1 VWVRNNSNNG
11 FGLEITQADLAGF
24 VVAQKSE
31 GGPQRRYTG
40 LGHAFRLACGFVA
53 CLLPLTVSVDFAAA
67 QTVPPIV
74 APQPQGTAPGV
85 SGSGSNTVQ
94 PGSPTI
100 TRIEVEGTQ
109 RIERE
114 TVLSYIGVREGD
126 QIDSRGVNQ
135 ALKTLFAT
143 GLFADVSMQMSGNT
157 LAIRVVENPII
168 NRIAFE
174 GNKRLDDETL
184 QTETQLRPRV
194 VYTRT
199 RVQTDVQ
206 RIIDLYRRNGRFAAK
221 VEPKVIQLEQNRVDL
236 VFEINEGAL
245 TGIENI
251 GFVGNKY
258 FSDSALREVLVTK
271 ETRWYRFLSSSDTY
285 DPDKLTFDRELLRRH
300 YLASGFADFRVSS
313 AVAELSED
321 QENFFITFTVDEGE
335 RYKFG
340 KFDLTSKIPDI
351 DPETLKPVIELET
364 GDWYN
369 ADAVDDTIVAIT
381 NAVGDLGYA
390 FVDVRPIVNRDKD
403 ALTIDITFEI
413 QEAPRVFVER
423 IEVRGNVRT
432 LDEVVRR
439 EFLLVEGD
447 AFNATKLRRS
457 RQRIEDLNF
466 FSNVEVT
473 NVPGSDPDKTVVM
486 VDVEE
491 QSTGELSIGAGF
503 STADGALGEIQMRE
517 RNLLGRGQDLRL
529 GTTLSQRRT
538 TIDFSFTEPYFLDRE
553 LSAGLDLFHT
563 VIDRQDIASYDSQET
578 GAGVRLGY
586 DFNEDWR
593 QQVRYRLSQETIENV
608 DPNASSFVKASA
620 GDDLVSTFGQ
630 TLTYDK
636 LNSRLDPTDG
646 YLIALGT
653 DLAGFGGS
661 VRYLKSTLSGSHY
674 LPITDEMRLVTRAEV
689 GSLIGLGDDIRLND
703 RFLLGGDNLRG
714 FANGG
719 AGPRD
724 SVSGDS
730 LGGER
735 MANGSIELV
744 FPLGLPDEFGVSG
757 AVFTDAGYLSGVDS
771 GGTTIQDTGSIRAS
785 VGTGIKWV
793 SPFGP
798 IRVDFSQ
805 AVLKEDFDDTEI
817 FRFNFGTRF

>member
-1 VWVRNNSNNG
+1 
-11 FGLEITQADLAGF
+11 
-24 VVAQKSE
+24 
-31 GGPQRRYTG
+31 
-40 LGHAFRLACGFVA
+40 
-53 CLLPLTVSVDFAAA
+53 
-67 QTVPPIV
+67 
-74 APQPQGTAPGV
+74 
-85 SGSGSNTVQ
+85 
-94 PGSPTI
+94 
-100 TRIEVEGTQ
+100 
-109 RIERE
+109 
-114 TVLSYIGVREGD
+114 
-126 QIDSRGVNQ
+126 
-135 ALKTLFAT
+135 
-143 GLFADVSMQMSGNT
+143 
-157 LAIRVVENPII
+157 
-168 NRIAFE
+168 
-174 GNKRLDDETL
+174 DDETL
-184 QTETQLRPRV
+184 QAETQLRPRV

-206 RIIDLYRRNGRFAAK
+206 RIIDLYRRHGRFAAK

-236 VFEINEGAL
+236 VFEISEGAL
-245 TGIENI
+245 TGIEKI
-251 GFVGNKY
+251 GFIGNSY

-271 ETRWYRFLSSSDTY
+271 ESRWYRFLSNSDTY
-285 DPDKLTFDRELLRRH
+285 DPDKLTFDRELLRRF
-300 YLASGFADFRVSS
+300 YLANGFADFRVTS
-313 AVAELSED
+313 AVAELSDD
-321 QENFFITFTVDEGE
+321 QENFFITFTVDEGQ

-351 DPETLKPVIELET
+351 DPEKLKPAIELET
-364 GDWYN
+364 GDWYD

-403 ALTIDITFEI
+403 SLTIDITFEV

-457 RQRIEDLNF
+457 RQRVQDLNF

-491 QSTGELSIGAGF
+491 QSTGELSLGAGF
-503 STADGALGEIQMRE
+503 STADGALGQIQMRE
-517 RNLLGRGQDLRL
+517 RNLLGRGQDLRI
-529 GTTLSQRRT
+529 GTTLSQRRS

-553 LSAGLDLFHT
+553 LAAGFDLFHT
-563 VIDRQDIASYDSQET
+563 VIDRQDIASYDSQESG
-578 GAGVRLGY
+578 GALRLGY
-586 DFNEDWR
+586 DFNDDWR

-620 GDDLVSTFGQ
+620 GTEVISSFGQ

-636 LNSRLDPTDG
+636 LNSRVDPTDG
-646 YLIALGT
+646 YLVALAT

-661 VRYLKSTLSGSHY
+661 VRYLKSTLSGSYY
-674 LPITDEMRLVTRAEV
+674 LPITDETRIVTRAEV
-689 GSLIGLGDDIRLND
+689 GSIVGLGDGVRLND

-719 AGPRD
+719 VGPRD
-724 SVSGDS
+724 SLSGDS

-735 MANGSIELV
+735 MANGSVELV
-744 FPLGLPDEFGVSG
+744 FPLGLPDEFGISG

-771 GGTTIQDTGSIRAS
+771 GGAGIQDTGSIRAS
-785 VGTGIKWV
+785 IGTGIKWV